1 VQQDVFLFSATVAE
15 NISYGHEN
23 ATMDEI
29 IQAAK
34 TAQIH
39 DEIVALPDGYET
51 VIGERG
57 VSLSGGQRQRLS
69 IARTLAINPAIL
81 ILDDSTSSVDAGTE
95 SRIQKALSEV
105 IKGRTTFIIAHRL
118 SSIQNAELVVVME
131 EGKIAEMG
139 TPDELIVAGGLFT
152 KVTEL
157 QYATNLNGISTTPSS
172 VGSRG
177 TSS

>member
-1 VQQDVFLFSATVAE
+1 
-15 NISYGHEN
+15 
-23 ATMDEI
+23 
-29 IQAAK
+29 
-34 TAQIH
+34 
-39 DEIVALPDGYET
+39 
-51 VIGERG
+51 
-57 VSLSGGQRQRLS
+57 
-69 IARTLAINPAIL
+69 
-81 ILDDSTSSVDAGTE
+81 
-95 SRIQKALSEV
+95 
-105 IKGRTTFIIAHRL
+105 
-118 SSIQNAELVVVME
+118 ME

>member
-1 VQQDVFLFSATVAE
+1 MC
-15 NISYGHEN
+15 I
-23 ATMDEI
+23 
-29 IQAAK
+29 
-34 TAQIH
+34 
-39 DEIVALPDGYET
+39 
-51 VIGERG
+51 R
-57 VSLSGGQRQRLS
+57 
-69 IARTLAINPAIL
+69 
-81 ILDDSTSSVDAGTE
+81 DS
-95 SRIQKALSEV
+95 
-105 IKGRTTFIIAHRL
+105 IKGIKTFIIAHRL